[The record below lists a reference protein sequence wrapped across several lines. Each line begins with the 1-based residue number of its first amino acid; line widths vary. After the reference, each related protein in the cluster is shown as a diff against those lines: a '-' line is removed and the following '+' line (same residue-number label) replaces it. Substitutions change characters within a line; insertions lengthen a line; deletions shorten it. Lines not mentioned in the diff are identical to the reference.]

1 MADAEHL
8 PANRALPYRNKGHSK
23 SCRKY
28 CMIACALKSIRNVHA
43 ACLHSY
49 ETKPR
54 LENRQFGHWRGSACG
69 EIDSADSQVCTRTT
83 WPFRAFFP
91 QQQGIKS
98 STTTDGDARTPNRS
112 NKHGILHAF
121 LQAMAQTCA
130 FSSKPWARRD
140 TGKRTVPMADFTLF
154 VEPTRFVQN
163 VSRGAI
169 TYANDHRKRG
179 IFIDIM
185 YLDEG
190 SPAECKS
197 THCDITE

>member
-28 CMIACALKSIRNVHA
+28 SKSIRNVHA

-69 EIDSADSQVCTRTT
+69 EIDSADSQVCKRTT
-83 WPFRAFFP
+83 WPFRVFCP

-121 LQAMAQTCA
+121 LQAMAQTL

-140 TGKRTVPMADFTLF
+140 KCTVPMADFTLII
-154 VEPTRFVQN
+154 EPRRFVQN

-190 SPAECKS
+190 SPTECKS